1 MKRLGMLAMGGTLAL
16 LLSSCFV
23 LQGFSLQAT
32 SVRRGDTTKAQFVL
46 HPMQTAKEYDGTG
59 ISIRTNYQ
67 FVVVG
72 VPSSGDLT
80 VQKATWGTNG
90 KFGGPQNMP
99 SSSPLP
105 AAMAASGCSANGLDF
120 AAISN
125 TTWKGFLTVNPIN
138 DHGAVDDKA
147 IVQVGIKATAGAAH
161 ATSNAIFGV
170 QGTWVDD
177 GDGFVNSADDFWCM
191 GIASST
197 LYVK

>member
-32 SVRRGDTTKAQFVL
+32 SVRPGNATKAQFVL
-46 HPMQTAKEYDGTG
+46 HPMQVAKEFDSTG
-59 ISIRTNYQ
+59 ISIRTGYQ

-72 VPSSGDLT
+72 VPSSNDLT
-80 VQKATWGTNG
+80 IGKAIWGTNG
-90 KFGGPQNMP
+90 KFGGPQNMIASTALP
-99 SSSPLP
+99 S
-105 AAMAASGCSANGLDF
+105 AMATAGCSSNGLDF
-120 AAISN
+120 ASITN
-125 TTWKGFLTVNPIN
+125 TTWKGFLTANPIN
-138 DHGAVDDKA
+138 DKGLVDDKA
-147 IVQVGIKATAGAAH
+147 IVQVGIKAKASAAT
-161 ATSNAIFGV
+161 ATSNAIFGI

-177 GDGFVNSADDFWCM
+177 GDGFMNSADNFYCM